1 MTSQPGHIV
10 IVGASLA
17 GLECA
22 RALREEGFPG
32 ALTIVG
38 DEQEPPYDRPPLSK
52 QVLGGWVPADHTFL
66 PRLEHDGQPGQHS
79 QNGQHDQHG
88 QLTWRLGTPA
98 TQLDRT
104 AREVVLAD
112 GARIPY
118 DQVLIATGVRNVP
131 WPDHQQGRL
140 EGVCG
145 VRTQADAARLA
156 GLLAAGPR
164 RVVVI
169 GAGFTGSEVASGCR
183 HRDIPVTV
191 IERGEAPLAGAL
203 GGVVGEVAA
212 GLHRRS
218 GVDLRTETT
227 VEALEGSGGKLR
239 AVTLA
244 GGETIDADVA
254 VLALGAIRNVEWLAD
269 SGLAV
274 SPLGVATDAGCRAI
288 AVNGLVT
295 DDIFVAG
302 DVSRFTHPLFG
313 YEFLALEHWENAVV
327 GARVAA
333 HNMICPQEDRRPHA
347 CVPTFWST
355 QFDVNIK
362 SVGVPPL
369 ASEIVITQGSTR
381 DGSFAAAYGNEQG
394 RIVAAVTFNHGR
406 YLEYYRQLIE
416 QAAPLPEP
424 FTAEHP
430 GQPEPARFPHPAA
443 PAYPYH
449 GPTVIVT
456 GHSPVEMDAIRVT
469 GP

>member
-1 MTSQPGHIV
+1 MPSQSGRIV

-17 GLECA
+17 GLEGA
-22 RALREEGFPG
+22 RALREEGFTG
-32 ALTIVG
+32 DLTIVG
-38 DEQEPPYDRPPLSK
+38 DEHEPPYDRPPLSK
-52 QVLGGWVPADHTFL
+52 VVLSGWVPADHTFL
-66 PRLEHDGQPGQHS
+66 PRLEDDS
-79 QNGQHDQHG
+79 RVSW
-88 QLTWRLGTPA
+88 QLGRPA
-98 TQLDRT
+98 TKLDRA
-104 AREVVLAD
+104 ARDVVLAD
-112 GARIPY
+112 GTRIPY

-131 WPDHQQGRL
+131 WPDQDQAAL
-140 EGVCG
+140 DGVCG

-164 RVVVI
+164 RVVIV
-169 GAGFTGSEVASGCR
+169 GAGFTGSEIASGCR

-203 GGVVGEVAA
+203 GGVIGDVAA
-212 GLHRRS
+212 DLHRRN
-218 GVDLRTETT
+218 GVDLRTGTT

-254 VLALGAIRNVEWLAD
+254 VLALGAIRNVEWLAE

-288 AVNGLVT
+288 GVNGLVT

-369 ASEIVITQGSTR
+369 ASEIVITQGSAR
-381 DGSFAAAYGNEQG
+381 DASFAAAYGNERG

-406 YLEYYRQLIE
+406 YLDHYRQLIE

-424 FTAEHP
+424 FTAVGNGHP
-430 GQPEPARFPHPAA
+430 GHQGKPEPARFPHPAA

-456 GHSPVEMDAIRVT
+456 GHSPTEMDAIRVT
-469 GP
+469 GRSAQ